1 MPLTLDVLPR
11 GHEIAPT
18 TFDLSP
24 AWVDEYIAAVEADAV
39 RVLGDG
45 LVPPMAIAALA
56 IRALLESTALP
67 PGAVHAG
74 QELRFLR
81 PVRAGER
88 LSARAGR
95 AWRGGRQG
103 WLLLTVDLAVDE
115 GEGEPVMTGRA
126 RVAMPVGPAEELAER

>member
-18 TFDLSP
+18 TFDLST
-24 AWVDEYIAAVEADAV
+24 AWVDEYIAAVEDDAV
-39 RVLGDG
+39 RALGED

-88 LSARAGR
+88 LSARAR
-95 AWRGGRQG
+95 LASRGERPG
-103 WLLLTVDLAVDE
+103 WLLMIVGLAVDE
-115 GEGEPVMTGRA
+115 GEGEQVMTGRA
-126 RVAMPVGPAEELAER
+126 

>member
-11 GHEIAPT
+11 GHEIAPAA
-18 TFDLSP
+18 FDLST
-24 AWVDEYIAAVEADAV
+24 AWVDEYIAAVEDDAV
-39 RVLGDG
+39 RALGED

-56 IRALLESTALP
+56 IRALLDGTALP

-95 AWRGGRQG
+95 RGSRRTAGPSADGRNQSAHAG
-103 WLLLTVDLAVDE
+103 QDQPLRACRRRPQSLAHR
-115 GEGEPVMTGRA
+115 P
-126 RVAMPVGPAEELAER
+126 RVRR